1 MRVQPDSDQPHA
13 PAGLLLCHDCD
24 LLQRR
29 TPCPHGGVLR
39 CARCG
44 AELERDHADSGTR
57 SLALAAGALVLFVV
71 SNVYPIVG
79 LAVNGN
85 VVQATLWGS
94 VEMLYR
100 DGMWPI
106 SGLVFITT
114 MVMPATQIVALLWL
128 LVPLALGRKP
138 WRANIVFR
146 VMGIARSWGMT
157 EVLILGLLVALVKL
171 AHIATVVTGTALWS
185 FGALMIVLAGAG
197 AALDVPGV
205 WDRIAPRPAPA
216 ALHPEHS
223 ERPEG
228 PDHAEH
234 PEPPAAAL
242 PGFTGATCGIAL
254 CPCCELLVRMPAHGY
269 AAACPRCETSLHLR
283 KPASLS
289 RTWAFLVASVVL
301 YVPANVLPVMDTS
314 SLFGTQKDTIMSGVA
329 YLWVSGSWPLAVLVF
344 IASIAVPMVKI
355 LGLAYLAL
363 SAQRASQWLPGERAR
378 IYRMIELIG
387 RWSMLDIYVV
397 TMLVALV
404 QFSALAM
411 IKAGPAAIAFGA
423 VVVMTMFAANAFDP
437 RLIWDPVES
446 DHV

>member
-1 MRVQPDSDQPHA
+1 M
-13 PAGLLLCHDCD
+13 CHECD

-29 TPCPHGGVLR
+29 APCPHGGVLR
-39 CARCG
+39 CGRCG

-57 SLALAAGALVLFVV
+57 SLALAAAALLLFAI
-71 SNVYPIVG
+71 SNLYPIVG
-79 LAVNGN
+79 LAVNGH

-146 VMGIARSWGMT
+146 VMGVARSWGMT

-197 AALDVPGV
+197 ASLDVAAV
-205 WDRIAPRPAPA
+205 WHRIAPMSS
-216 ALHPEHS
+216 LLDSHQPERA
-223 ERPEG
+223 ERCATP
-228 PDHAEH
+228 
-234 PEPPAAAL
+234 L

-254 CPCCELLVRMPAHGY
+254 CHCCELLVRMPAHAG
-269 AAACPRCETSLHLR
+269 AVACPRCATPLHLR

-289 RTWAFLVASVVL
+289 RTWAFLIASIVL

-378 IYRMIELIG
+378 IYRMIELVG

-437 RLIWDPVES
+437 RLIWDPVEF
-446 DHV
+446 DHA